1 MWMPGANRRGGR
13 AALPGWS
20 CVGLSL
26 LLCALALPV
35 EAQQGVISGTVVDAR
50 SRAPLNGALVS
61 LAGRSTGTLT
71 DAQGRFRLA
80 NLTGSDVTLQVVML
94 GYRTASQTAR
104 VGATDVTFALEHSAI
119 ELDELVVTGTTGAT
133 QKRAVGNVVSQIRVE
148 NLARIAPAA
157 NVTQL
162 MNARSPGV
170 VIRPPSGLA
179 GAGSRILI
187 RGRGSISLQSDPLV
201 YVDGV
206 RVNNKAPSSGTGINS
221 ASRLNDFSM
230 EDIERIEIIKGP
242 AAATLYGTEAS
253 NGVIQIIT
261 KRGRPG
267 EARISL
273 TMRQGAA
280 WFMDPEGRWP
290 VNYLR
295 EPAGVVEF
303 NLAQTETDAGRPLF
317 RTGQLQGYAANISG
331 GSDALQ
337 YYVGA
342 DYDRDEGALS
352 NNDAQRFGGR
362 ANITVAPHAK
372 FDINTQVGLVMSR
385 VNFGDGGVIFDAV
398 LSRPANRATPSR
410 GFFSA
415 PSDAWE
421 RSRFINQNV
430 NRVTAGTELRHRPLT
445 WFNHRMRVGLD
456 LSGEDNI
463 TLVPRLSAEDARF
476 FSAATAAGSKV
487 TLQNNVLTTTL
498 DYSGTATKAL
508 GKNLSSATSAGT
520 QYYRSVL
527 RLLRAEG
534 REFPAPG
541 VVAIQGAARTFG
553 SDDETENVT
562 VGLFVQEQL
571 SWKDRLFLTAALR
584 ADDNSAFGESFD
596 LVTYPKVSAS
606 WVVNEEPF
614 WSVPYIDAFR
624 LRAAYG
630 HSGQQPTAFAALRT
644 YEPVTGQAGA
654 PAITPQFV
662 GNADLG
668 PEKAQEIEVGFEA
681 GLFKQRVGIDFTY
694 YHERTSDAIVLRD
707 VAPSSGF
714 FRQQFVNLGEVKNSG
729 IELMVTGRVL
739 QAEKFSW
746 DLSANLS
753 TNDNEVVELGLGDT
767 PFLEYGIARN
777 RHQPGYPVNAFFARR
792 IVSAQ
797 RGPDGRPTNIM
808 CDGGPGAA
816 AVACASAPR
825 LYAGSPEPTREGALT
840 STLTLFT
847 RLSFLAMVDFKRGHR
862 TWSSSLWCPGIL
874 GCEDEIYPERFDPV
888 FAASSVLGIT
898 DDARWAMDLSF
909 VKLRELSLSYQIP
922 ERWTRG
928 FGTRGASISVAARNL
943 HTWTNFKGLDP
954 ENVASFGLSGLTFE
968 QNELPQL
975 AQFVTRINLTF

>member
-1 MWMPGANRRGGR
+1 
-13 AALPGWS
+13 
-20 CVGLSL
+20 
-26 LLCALALPV
+26 
-35 EAQQGVISGTVVDAR
+35 
-50 SRAPLNGALVS
+50 
-61 LAGRSTGTLT
+61 
-71 DAQGRFRLA
+71 
-80 NLTGSDVTLQVVML
+80 ML
-94 GYRTASQTAR
+94 GYRTATQAAR
-104 VGATDVTFALEHSAI
+104 VGATDIQFALEHSAI
-119 ELDELVVTGTTGAT
+119 EIDEIVVTGTAGAT

-148 NLARIAPAA
+148 NVARIAPAA
-157 NVTQL
+157 NLTQL

-170 VIRPPSGLA
+170 VLRPPSGLA

-206 RVNNKAPSSGTGINS
+206 RVNNRAPTAGTGTNS
-221 ASRLNDFSM
+221 SSRLDDFNM

-261 KRGRPG
+261 KRGRSG
-267 EARISL
+267 DARINL
-273 TMRQGAA
+273 TLRQGAA

-295 EPAGVVEF
+295 EPTGVVEF
-303 NLAQTETDAGRPLF
+303 NLAQVETDAGRPLF

-331 GSDALQ
+331 GTDALQ

-342 DYDRDEGALS
+342 DYDRDEGALR
-352 NNDAQRFGGR
+352 NNKAERFGGR
-362 ANITVAPHAK
+362 ANVTIAPNAK
-372 FDINTQVGLVMSR
+372 FDINTQVGVVLNR
-385 VNFGDGGVIFDAV
+385 VDFGDGGVIFDAV
-398 LSRPANRATPSR
+398 LSRPATRATPSR

-415 PSDAWE
+415 PSEVWE
-421 RSRFINQNV
+421 RSRFIDQNT
-430 NRVTAGTELRHRPLT
+430 NRVTGGTEIRHRPLS
-445 WFNHRMRVGLD
+445 WFNHHLRVGLD
-456 LSGEDNI
+456 LSNEDNI
-463 TLVPRLSAEDARF
+463 TLVPRLSPDDARF
-476 FSAATAAGSKV
+476 YSAATAAGSRV
-487 TLQNNVLTTTL
+487 TVQNNLLTTTL
-498 DYSGTATKAL
+498 DYSATATAPL
-508 GKNLSSATSAGT
+508 FTGLTASTTAGT

-527 RLLRAEG
+527 RFLRAQG
-534 REFPAPG
+534 LEFPSPG

-562 VGLFVQEQL
+562 VGVFVQEQL

-596 LVTYPKVSAS
+596 LVTYPKFSAS

-614 WSVPYIDAFR
+614 WNVPYVDAFR

-644 YEPVTGQAGA
+644 FEPVTGQAGA

-662 GNADLG
+662 GNDDLG
-668 PEKAQEIEVGFEA
+668 PEKAREIELGFEA
-681 GLFKQRVGIDFTY
+681 GIFGQRVGIDFTY
-694 YHERTSDAIVLRD
+694 YHETTEDAIVLRD

-714 FRQQFVNLGEVKNSG
+714 FRQQFVNLAEVKNSG
-729 IELMVTGRVL
+729 VELMLNSRLL
-739 QAEKFSW
+739 QTSKFSW
-746 DLSANLS
+746 DVGVNLS
-753 TNDNEVVELGLGDT
+753 TNSNEVVELGLEDT

-792 IVSAQ
+792 IVSAD
-797 RGPDGRPTNIM
+797 RGADGRPINIL

-816 AVACASAPR
+816 PMACANAPR
-825 LYAGSPEPTREGALT
+825 LFVGGPEPTSEGAVS
-840 STLTLFT
+840 STLTLFG
-847 RLSFLAMVDFKRGHR
+847 RLSLFGLVDFKRGHR

-888 FAASSVLGIT
+888 YAASSVLGIT

-909 VKLRELSLSYQIP
+909 VKLREISLSYQLP
-922 ERWTRG
+922 ERLVRG
-928 FGTRGASISVAARNL
+928 FGVRGASISVAGRNL
-943 HTWTNFKGLDP
+943 HTWTDFKGLDP
-954 ENVASFGLSGLTFE
+954 ENVNSFGLSGLTFE

-975 AQFVTRINLTF
+975 AQFVTKINLSF